1 MTPPP
6 VIMNGRSPPSPSGP
20 EQTRHAFL
28 REALLQLL
36 EDAWVREQRLIEALP
51 TRERTRRGAS
61 DNWSCRDVV
70 AHIAA
75 WRRQAATQ
83 LTHVGR
89 GGTGFAVEIQ
99 AFNNKTFL
107 EHQGESWTTIKRVA
121 RLSYLALRAQTE
133 QLSDDHLRRPAGLS
147 GLNWSPW
154 ELIKVDGYDHPMR
167 HIASLY
173 RSFGNCAEADS
184 IEAAISRGSRELA
197 MARA

>member
-6 VIMNGRSPPSPSGP
+6 VTLSGRSPPPSNGP
-20 EQTRHAFL
+20 EQTRHEL
-28 REALLQLL
+28 REALSRLL
-36 EDAWVREQRLIEALP
+36 EDAWVREQRLIESLP
-51 TRERTRRGAS
+51 TPERTRRGAP

-83 LTHVGR
+83 LAHVGR

-99 AFNNKTFL
+99 AFNDKSFL
-107 EHQGESWTTIKRVA
+107 EHQDESWTTIKRVA

-133 QLSDDHLRRPAGLS
+133 QLFDAQLRRPAGLS
-147 GLNWSPW
+147 GLNWSPCK
-154 ELIKVDGYDHPMR
+154 LITFDGYDHPMR

-173 RSFGNCAEADS
+173 RSFGNCPEADS
-184 IEAAISRGSRELA
+184 IEAAISRASHQLA